1 MIFIIQNNS
10 SNVIVLISVAFL
22 TLLTRKILGYIED
35 RKRSNKIILFG
46 MFQPFSNALKLFSK
60 KWFFFNY
67 SNLFI
72 YRLIIIFFFIIS
84 YMNFISLN

>member
-46 MFQPFSNALKLFSK
+46 MFQPFSNALKLLSK
-60 KWFFFNY
+60 E
-67 SNLFI
+67 
-72 YRLIIIFFFIIS
+72 
-84 YMNFISLN
+84 